1 MKLFGSWVAIITPFD
16 DNYNVDYDTLK
27 KLIDFQIES
36 GTDGILL
43 LGTTGEGPAI
53 GHEEKLKIIEEGI
66 CFSRILF

>member
-53 GHEEKLKIIEEGI
+53 RHEETQNY
-66 CFSRILF
+66 